1 MLETNLAL
9 NPAPY
14 TTNERLFNLE
24 ALPPRI
30 VVLGAGV
37 VALEMAQ
44 SFSLLGSKVT
54 VINRSSRL
62 FESKGGDEEAAKLL
76 QQELEADGVTFK
88 SNAKVQKVTT
98 VSAGGDAPGEFP
110 VMKVALEDEELEC
123 DCLLVATGRVAN
135 VEDLGL
141 EAAGVEYKPG
151 AGVVVDDLIRSVS
164 NPSIYAV
171 GDCVAGVP
179 RLTVRFLSC
188 V

>member
-1 MLETNLAL
+1 M
-9 NPAPY
+9 
-14 TTNERLFNLE
+14 
-24 ALPPRI
+24 

-54 VINRSSRL
+54 VINRSPRL
-62 FESKGGDEEAAKLL
+62 FGSEGGDEEAAELL
-76 QQELEADGVTFK
+76 QKELEADRVTFK
-88 SNAKVQKVTT
+88 SSAKVQKVTT
-98 VSAGGDAPGEFP
+98 VSAGKPGEFP
-110 VMKVALEDEELEC
+110 VMKVAFEDEELEC

-164 NPSIYAV
+164 NPSVYAV

-179 RLTVRFLSC
+179 RLTVRFSL
-188 V
+188 VFDEQNRPN